1 MDLDGVFDDG
11 EASMLKE
18 LESSTVDDIK
28 TRQRLLE
35 NEIRVLK
42 DESNRLALDL
52 QGDKEKV
59 G

>member
-1 MDLDGVFDDG
+1 
-11 EASMLKE
+11 MLKE